1 MKNSVAASLSV
12 YPGTDTCESADLV
25 KVDAVLS
32 SDGLGLLFSFACYD
46 EETEGKGKNATIAY
60 LKRPQV

>member
-1 MKNSVAASLSV
+1 MAASLSV

-32 SDGLGLLFSFACYD
+32 SDGLGLLYSFACCD
-46 EETEGKGKNATIAY
+46 EETKAKGKTQRLHI
-60 LKRPQV
+60 